1 MTMLSILIALGA
13 GILGGVM
20 AGGFMGWWIVRRL
33 VRPLLLEHIMVD
45 DGLDHTINRAAS
57 QWAIAHGRPEAAHL
71 VADKL
76 RLLSRLSE
84 RHRRRHVR
92 RGWFV

>member
-13 GILGGVM
+13 GMLGGGM
-20 AGGFMGWWIVRRL
+20 AGGFMGWWTVRRL
-33 VRPLLLEHIMVD
+33 RSLPPDHVPVD
-45 DGLDHTINRAAS
+45 DNLDHTITRAAS

-76 RLLSRLSE
+76 RLVSRLNQRRS
-84 RHRRRHVR
+84 RRRVR
-92 RGWFV
+92 RWWFV